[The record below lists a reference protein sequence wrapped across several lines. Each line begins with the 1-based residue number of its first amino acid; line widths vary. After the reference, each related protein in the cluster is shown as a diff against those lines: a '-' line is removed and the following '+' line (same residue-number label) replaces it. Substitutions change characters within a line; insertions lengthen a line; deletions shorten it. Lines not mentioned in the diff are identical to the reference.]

1 MYLFESMV
9 DMALPK
15 GMEWPS
21 EEHRLVAI
29 RLLIANPEI
38 TTLTSIKN
46 GVMSVMRI
54 PLHEVKEI
62 DLDDLCTYRLH
73 TIIKG

>member
-1 MYLFESMV
+1 MYLFEYMI
-9 DMALPK
+9 DMAIPK

-21 EEHRLVAI
+21 EEHRQVAI

-38 TTLTSIKN
+38 TTLTAMQN

-54 PLHEVKEI
+54 PPHQIKEI
-62 DLDDLCTYRLH
+62 DLDDLCPIRVA